1 MKTKRELAEARIDKM
16 GFDEHD
22 KEVIFYDWAEGDEHI
37 NWLLTAT
44 EDEINSWFDA
54 VDAQEN
60 E

>member
-1 MKTKRELAEARIDKM
+1 MTTNRELAERRIDKM

-22 KEVIFYDWAEGDEHI
+22 KEVIFYYCAEGDEHI

-54 VDAQEN
+54 VDTQEN

>member
-1 MKTKRELAEARIDKM
+1 M

-54 VDAQEN
+54 VDTQEN